1 MVCHLLFVLI
11 VPCIIS
17 PAAQNDPSSLQRKH
31 IIFASSLKS
40 GATHPRRRRA
50 TPIRANCVHTGISG
64 DRNRD
69 CVRRF
74 RDVTRDSFRK
84 PKLKSVELAQLG
96 GMHGGG
102 DAAGD
107 DTGAYGR
114 LKDWGI
120 SLSLFLTYLTVMGAK
135 CALPTTL
142 SMLVAPNSGLA
153 HNNIML
159 TRQDVMS
166 RLIALSTVSIAAG
179 KLLLGPV
186 IDSLG
191 GIRSLQIALSTI
203 CLCLSSIG
211 FGARTCPT
219 LTSFAVFWI
228 VVDFAFSSCWAACVK
243 TIRENQSEERWS
255 GEIGRLAIAARL
267 GNALSFA
274 FFGLL
279 LQWASS
285 AAPADPPLG
294 ALDASWRWVFRVAGA
309 IQLIPLFVL
318 SYFGADGDRQSD
330 SIVNTVKQHKK
341 DMQKTKLKQSM
352 AILRYQSCTPE
363 FWLHLVSRSLL
374 MVLVSF
380 LLFIPSFMAECYDMS
395 HTSSARVGSL
405 FALGCLLSV
414 STLAKR
420 TYPISQS
427 SSSVRRKAYSMLGF
441 LTIASLCSFIQIAFL
456 QDFIQLTPV
465 LGSFIM
471 FIFGFSLGE

>member
-1 MVCHLLFVLI
+1 M
-11 VPCIIS
+11 
-17 PAAQNDPSSLQRKH
+17 
-31 IIFASSLKS
+31 FASSLKS
-40 GATHPRRRRA
+40 GAAHPRRRRA
-50 TPIRANCVHTGISG
+50 TTIRVNCVHTGISC

-69 CVRRF
+69 CMRRF
-74 RDVTRDSFRK
+74 RDVMRDSFRT
-84 PKLKSVELAQLG
+84 PKLKSVELALLS
-96 GMHGGG
+96 GMHGGD

-107 DTGAYGR
+107 GTGAYGR
-114 LKDWGI
+114 PKDWGI

-135 CALPTTL
+135 CALPSTL

-153 HNNIML
+153 HHNIML

-191 GIRSLQIALSTI
+191 GVRSLQIALSTI

-219 LTSFAVFWI
+219 LTSFAVFWV

-243 TIRENQSEERWS
+243 TIREYHSEERWS
-255 GEIGRLAIAARL
+255 EEIGRLAIAARL

-285 AAPADPPLG
+285 AAPTDLPQG

-309 IQLIPLFVL
+309 IQVIPLFVL
-318 SYFGADGDRQSD
+318 SYFGADGWRKSD
-330 SIVNTVKQHKK
+330 SIVDNDKQYKK
-341 DMQKTKLKQSM
+341 GTQKTTLKQSM

-363 FWLHLVSRSLL
+363 FWLHLLSRSLL

-380 LLFIPSFMAECYDMS
+380 LLFIPSFMAECYNMS
-395 HTSSARVGSL
+395 HASSARVGSI

-420 TYPISQS
+420 TYPFTQS
-427 SSSVRRKAYSMLGF
+427 TSSVRRKAYSMFGL
-441 LTIASLCSFIQIAFL
+441 LTIASLCSLIQIAFL
-456 QDFIQLTPV
+456 QDFIQLAPV
-465 LGSFIM
+465 LGTFIM
-471 FIFGFSLGE
+471 FIFGFSLGK